1 MKLFTPEISWHQ
13 KEPIF
18 SVDFCPQTWKLAT
31 CGADF
36 TIKVSC
42 KSAVSFYFQ
51 NIS

>member
-36 TIKVSC
+36 TIKVRH
-42 KSAVSFYFQ
+42 KSAVPF
-51 NIS
+51 